1 MQKLGQNPQNNKKKK
16 EVLKSNVNI
25 TARTQNKRIQFSNRK
40 QTNKKSKTYTC
51 SYFITAQKKAWKSF
65 IRHQI

>member
-1 MQKLGQNPQNNKKKK
+1 MQKFGQNPQNNKKEKK

-40 QTNKKSKTYTC
+40 
-51 SYFITAQKKAWKSF
+51 
-65 IRHQI
+65 